1 MGAGGALFGAAASGV
16 SSMIGGNA
24 SANAAQAQAEAQA
37 NAYRYNAQVADNN
50 AVAARD
56 AAKADVKQ
64 QNRVNSLKHG
74 KLITQAIA
82 QGVELSGTPLMILD
96 EDTAQGALESKKIGY
111 KGEIQARN
119 YQNQAQ
125 MQRFYADAAI
135 SAGEN
140 QANASRTSGLLGA
153 FGSFTKLLGS

>member
-1 MGAGGALFGAAASGV
+1 MGAGGALLGAAAGGV
-16 SSMIGGNA
+16 SSIVGGSA
-24 SANAAQAQAEAQA
+24 SANAAQAQAQAQA
-37 NAYRYNAQVADNN
+37 QAYQYNAQVADNN
-50 AVAARD
+50 AIAARD
-56 AAKADVKQ
+56 AAQADVKQ

-82 QGVELSGTPLMILD
+82 QGVELSGTPLMIMD

-119 YQNQAQ
+119 FQNQAT
-125 MQRFYADAAI
+125 MQRYYADSAIAA
-135 SAGEN
+135 GDN
-140 QANASRTSGLLGA
+140 QANAARSSGLLGA